1 MSAGRLTSCNPV
13 APLELLFGEGS
24 DRGLA
29 PLSTSPTSPSLSL
42 SDQHAPCQADA
53 NPPTKNQN
61 HLQAPPV
68 LRCLFPAGDRTRVQ
82 ITRELLCTLCT
93 GWNHVRGWGRVA
105 RRIPKWYHPQR
116 CPASLLLSGAGA
128 HVVLAVTVAV
138 LCGAAAV
145 ACAVAG
151 QEPGD
156 CSHCPR
162 EGQHRVL
169 WAPRGAVSASGHSMR
184 SQAHRQLGPRRRS
197 WGRAGGVDK
206 TRQARR
212 VGSPPGSV

>member
-1 MSAGRLTSCNPV
+1 MARAATGALRRSAQAPRPRLCH
-13 APLELLFGEGS
+13 
-24 DRGLA
+24 
-29 PLSTSPTSPSLSL
+29 SPTNTPRVRRTRTPQPKTKTTFKPQEASPRTQTPRCFASLAK
-42 SDQHAPCQADA
+42 Q
-53 NPPTKNQN
+53 
-61 HLQAPPV
+61 
-68 LRCLFPAGDRTRVQ
+68 RCLFPAGDRTRVQ

-93 GWNHVRGWGRVA
+93 GWNHVRGWGHVA